1 MPDHS
6 LQGYLKRR
14 TTEELDAILAYCLQE
29 GNYVNY
35 EHVIIEILSILHER
49 DRQESAI
56 KG

>member
-1 MPDHS
+1 MIDCS

-29 GNYVNY
+29 ENYVNY
-35 EHVIIEILSILHER
+35 EHVIMEIFSILRER
-49 DRQESAI
+49 DTQESAI